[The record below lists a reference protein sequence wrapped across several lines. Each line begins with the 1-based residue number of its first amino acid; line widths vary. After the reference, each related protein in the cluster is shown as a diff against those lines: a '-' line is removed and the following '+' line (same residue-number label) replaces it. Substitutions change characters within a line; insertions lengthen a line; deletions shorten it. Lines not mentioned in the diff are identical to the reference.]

1 MHPRQWRQFL
11 WWGAAVLLWLY
22 CRYTGVWWLWLHL
35 PQCYKLLHF
44 LTTLLMPPFSPTK
57 CIFCFFS
64 ELSFDFYTCFWMMA
78 DEIIYK
84 KAYREWHYPQVNF
97 PSVGCLIW
105 SFYWPLCVLM
115 GHSWQIS
122 KIPLNV
128 IFSVGCRGVGF
139 LPLLPYLIPQTFLDN
154 HSVNSSLKTLLLL
167 MTQLNHSNFLKSQ
180 DWYFCWMWVGE

>member
-1 MHPRQWRQFL
+1 MRSCRFIVIVLPVYRRLMVMVTPPSVLQASAFSNNLVHASILSHQMHFF
-11 WWGAAVLLWLY
+11 A
-22 CRYTGVWWLWLHL
+22 
-35 PQCYKLLHF
+35 
-44 LTTLLMPPFSPTK
+44 
-57 CIFCFFS
+57 FS
-64 ELSFDFYTCFWMMA
+64 EFSFDFYTCFWMMA

-139 LPLLPYLIPQTFLDN
+139 LPLLPYLIPQTFLDI
-154 HSVNSSLKTLLLL
+154 HSINSSLKTLLLL